1 MPFATL
7 DGIKT
12 HCRKQGSGPCLPMI
26 APRGFESTLQ
36 SWEHGKWQGYE
47 CAARLSDQW
56 SGYIDALANGRGWS
70 RPFAAWPAKQ

>member
-12 HCRKQGSGPCLPMI
+12 HYVKQGSGPFLLMM

-36 SWEHGKWQGYE
+36 S
-47 CAARLSDQW
+47 
-56 SGYIDALANGRGWS
+56 
-70 RPFAAWPAKQ
+70 